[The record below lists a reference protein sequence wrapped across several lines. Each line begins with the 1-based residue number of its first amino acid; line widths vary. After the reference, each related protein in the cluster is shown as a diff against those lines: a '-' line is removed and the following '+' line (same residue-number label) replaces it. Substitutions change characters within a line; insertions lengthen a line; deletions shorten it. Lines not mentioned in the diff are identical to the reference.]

1 MKNCQVGSADIFSP
15 SVDKTSSSSKSEKP
29 ILIGQVRLVDY
40 FIEGTKTIKTY
51 PGIVVKSKI
60 KNGQNGYM
68 LKFNDTEKLCFVPTD
83 ELLQFPIQN
92 EDLENIFDKPSDDPS
107 FPSLVNRSPSNSVPV
122 YDSDDELSDKDV
134 DFIERERLSIL
145 DENSD
150 DNDPIVFDCNIKSK
164 NKFDDTNELVP
175 ILDDFHENFQ
185 TQNKKSKIEL
195 KKESKL
201 KKKNVRCQ
209 QTTHIS
215 RQHDEK
221 RTLSSFVGSKMSH
234 TPCGPDQPNGT
245 KQDCWR

>member
-1 MKNCQVGSADIFSP
+1 MKNSQVGSIDILSP
-15 SVDKTSSSSKSEKP
+15 SVDKESSSSKSEKP
-29 ILIGQVRLVDY
+29 ILIGQIRLVD
-40 FIEGTKTIKTY
+40 FWVNGTKKTY
-51 PGIVVKSKI
+51 PGTVVKSKI
-60 KNGQNGYM
+60 KKGENGY
-68 LKFNDTEKLCFVPTD
+68 LLYFESDKKTEFVPTH
-83 ELLQFPIQN
+83 ELLLCPIQN
-92 EDLENIFDKPSDDPS
+92 ENLENIFDKPSDDPF
-107 FPSLVNRSPSNSVPV
+107 FPPLVNRSPSNSVPV
-122 YDSDDELSDKDV
+122 YDSDDELSDKEV
-134 DFIERERLSIL
+134 DLIERERLSIL

-164 NKFDDTNELVP
+164 DKFDDTNELVP

-201 KKKNVRCQ
+201 KKKNVPCQ
-209 QTTHIS
+209 QTPHIS